1 MRIYIFSPWRRMM
14 FFKGATPPPL
24 SLLQPREFFPHACRL
39 YQLARTF
46 RDGRKS
52 SSAYQAG
59 TSTTQID
66 LSEQRPLQDNA
77 SLVQLS
83 MVCSIQAMDAAPNSG
98 MEGCRQIKRL
108 SPGLPTG
115 IWRAAAHT
123 RVVAYLSPDNWR
135 NRKLHINGV
144 ASLACRFIP

>member
-1 MRIYIFSPWRRMM
+1 M

-24 SLLQPREFFPHACRL
+24 SLLQPRELFPHTCRL
-39 YQLARTF
+39 YQLVRTF

-52 SSAYQAG
+52 SSSYQAG
-59 TSTTQID
+59 HNAIQID

-83 MVCSIQAMDAAPNSG
+83 MVCSIQAMDAATNSG
-98 MEGCRQIKRL
+98 MEGCRQKERL

-123 RVVAYLSPDNWR
+123 ELLLSCLPT
-135 NRKLHINGV
+135 KGETG
-144 ASLACRFIP
+144 SFI